1 MINPMV
7 CTVANELAAATDA
20 AITRHTDESASEVLE
35 PIQRAAASKKAAYQ
49 QATRAALGRILQ
61 APEDY
66 ILVAA
71 QPLQSFP
78 CLDALDATAQLI
90 TRDDGNTESARR
102 RASLGWAFARDA
114 SIATVIVRKECPD
127 PAGARVAM
135 MVAQRLSRMATPPSA
150 SVLRPTG
157 TVTDVKLVKPTK
169 MAETRITA
177 AVVKTKLHVMACD
190 TPWSYGGVANANDGS
205 AENK

>member
-1 MINPMV
+1 MWLLRPPLRHPLPLPWAILRDDLPQHLLLLVRPPLGSRLARPLARPRLLAAHPLLLTGAPCSERLNLAQRLMINPMV

-78 CLDALDATAQLI
+78 CLDALDADFGRRLPLSEGLGLGTGLF
-90 TRDDGNTESARR
+90 RSAARGVPFEQR
-102 RASLGWAFARDA
+102 VGLGF
-114 SIATVIVRKECPD
+114 D
-127 PAGARVAM
+127 P
-135 MVAQRLSRMATPPSA
+135 PF
-150 SVLRPTG
+150 
-157 TVTDVKLVKPTK
+157 
-169 MAETRITA
+169 
-177 AVVKTKLHVMACD
+177 
-190 TPWSYGGVANANDGS
+190 
-205 AENK
+205 